1 MEDFFRYTAYFTLI
15 LTFILLLFMG
25 RLFYKSQ
32 IYIMKRSYIVNT
44 YKDLLKIDEKFEIK
58 DFELLD

>member
-1 MEDFFRYTAYFTLI
+1 MEDFFRYTAYFTLV
-15 LTFILLLFMG
+15 LTFILLFFIG
-25 RLFYKSQ
+25 RLFYKAQ
-32 IYIMKRSYIVNT
+32 IYSMKRSYIVNT